1 MPSVAIDSVTVTSCD
16 TVPLIT
22 DTLTLMLPASSRT
35 EYEVESKPS
44 VTSTGER
51 VAHSI
56 SVMQSRTKS
65 QTAASV
71 YYVTHSVFPL
81 PQYPTLKVPIKVGQ
95 P

>member
-35 EYEVESKPS
+35 EYALELKPS

-56 SVMQSRTKS
+56 SVMQSWTKN

-81 PQYPTLKVPIKVGQ
+81 PQ
-95 P
+95 